1 MADIRRVV
9 ITGMG
14 MVTPLGVGVENV
26 WKRLLAGESGIRAT
40 SGVDVS
46 DLGAKIAG
54 QVPHGTGQGEL
65 DLEKLFDV
73 QERRRFETFLLYGL
87 AAAKEAVEMAGWA
100 PTSEAQRE
108 RTGVLIGSGIGGF
121 QRIAENAILLHEK
134 GPKKLSPFF
143 VPMSLINE
151 ASGLVSMKHGF
162 KGPCHSVVTACA
174 TGANALG
181 DAARLIEYGDA
192 DVMVAGGTEAATGR
206 LAIAGFLAM
215 RALSTGYNDDP
226 THASRPWD
234 TARDGFVLSE
244 GAGVMVLEELEHA
257 KARGATILGELTGY
271 GISGDAYHASAPDPT
286 GGGAFRA
293 MRTALGHSKLAPSDL
308 GYINAH
314 ATSTP
319 VGDPV
324 ELNAL
329 RTLLGASV
337 KDVAVS
343 STKSSIG
350 HLLGA
355 AGAVEAIF
363 TALALRDQVCPATLN
378 LVAPEGAEGFNLV
391 PHEPQRRKFEH
402 ALSNSFGFG
411 GTNTSLVFRRS
422 PPT

>member
-1 MADIRRVV
+1 MKRVV

-14 MVTPLGVGVENV
+14 LVTPLGVGLENV
-26 WKRLLAGESGIRAT
+26 WTRLLALESGIRPIT
-40 SGVDVS
+40 GVDVS
-46 DLGAKIAG
+46 DLPAKVAG
-54 QVPHGTGQGEL
+54 QVPQGKEPGHL
-65 DLEKLFDV
+65 DLDRYFDV
-73 QERRRFETFLLYGL
+73 QEKRRFETFIQFGI
-87 AAAKEAVEMAGWA
+87 AAAQEAIEMSGWA
-100 PTSEAQRE
+100 PTTEEQRE

-121 QRIAENAILLHEK
+121 QRIADNAILLQEK

-151 ASGLVSMKHGF
+151 ASGLVSVRHGF

-181 DAARLIEYGDA
+181 DAARLIQYGDA

-206 LAIAGFLAM
+206 LAIAGFCAM
-215 RALSTGYNDDP
+215 RALSTGYSETP
-226 THASRPWD
+226 TKASRPWD

-244 GAGVMVLEELEHA
+244 GAGVMVLESLEHA
-257 KARGATILGELTGY
+257 QARGAKILGELTGY
-271 GISGDAYHASAPDPT
+271 GIAGDAYHASAPDPE

-293 MRTALGHSKLAPSDL
+293 MRTALGHAKLAPSAL

-319 VGDPV
+319 MGDPV
-324 ELNAL
+324 ELTAL
-329 RTLLGASV
+329 RKVLGAAV
-337 KDVAVS
+337 KDVAIS

-363 TALALRDQVCPATLN
+363 TALALRDQVAPATLN
-378 LVAPEGAEGFNLV
+378 LENPEGAEGFNLV
-391 PHEPQRRKFEH
+391 PHEPQRRKFDH

-411 GTNTSLVFRRS
+411 GTNTSLVFSRFA
-422 PPT
+422 

>member
-1 MADIRRVV
+1 M
-9 ITGMG
+9 
-14 MVTPLGVGVENV
+14 TPLGCGLENV
-26 WKRLLAGESGIRAT
+26 WKRLLAGESGIRPIT
-40 SGVDVS
+40 GVDVS
-46 DLGAKIAG
+46 DLPTKIAG
-54 QVPHGTGQGEL
+54 QVPHGKEPGQL

-73 QERRRFETFLLYGL
+73 QERRRFETFILYGI
-87 AAAKEAVEMAGWA
+87 AAAQEAIEMAGWS
-100 PTSEAQRE
+100 PTADEQRE

-121 QRIAENAILLHEK
+121 QRIAENALLLHEK
-134 GPKKLSPFF
+134 GPKKISPFF

-151 ASGLVSMKHGF
+151 ASGLVSVRHGF

-181 DAARLIEYGDA
+181 DAARLIQYGDA

-206 LAIAGFLAM
+206 LAIAGFNAM
-215 RALSTGYNDDP
+215 RALSVGFNETP
-226 THASRPWD
+226 TKASRPWD
-234 TARDGFVLSE
+234 TTRDGFVLSE

-257 KARGATILGELTGY
+257 KARGAKILGELTGY
-271 GISGDAYHASAPDPT
+271 GIAGDAYHASAPDPA
-286 GGGAFRA
+286 GGGALRA
-293 MRTALGHSKLAPSDL
+293 MRTAIKHAQISPDAL

-319 VGDPV
+319 MGDPV
-324 ELNAL
+324 ELTAL
-329 RTLLGASV
+329 RGVLGSAL

-363 TALALRDQVCPATLN
+363 TALALRDQVAPATLN
-378 LVAPEGAEGFNLV
+378 LDSPEGAEGFNLV
-391 PHEPQRRKFEH
+391 PHEPQRRRFEH

-411 GTNTSLVFRRS
+411 GTNTSLVLKRVS
-422 PPT
+422 